1 MRRALPFSFALIA
14 ACSSDPA
21 VTPITDAGT
30 DAGIVVDAP
39 AVDAPAVDVPAADV
53 PVTGDSGTPA
63 RCGAERPDISA
74 VRGTEGLVIAADG
87 TIYFSQSRG
96 VGRVRPGMPPE
107 SRWASLP
114 AAASTV
120 WGIALDVA
128 NQRLLVGSPATS
140 TIYAVDLT
148 ADAPMG
154 TVYLSG
160 AGSPN
165 GLTMGP
171 DGALYYSS
179 FSVPGHVYRVV
190 DGMRSQVTTMT
201 INQPNGVAFH
211 RDGSLYVDSYGG
223 RSLIKLTLT
232 GNMETARE
240 TVATNLGNPDGLAFD
255 AMDRIYIADNSGGR
269 LIRLDADG
277 SNPVVLQRGIS
288 AAANIEF
295 GVGALPCTDI
305 YVASGGTLVRYEM
318 GDTAGASVPWH

>member
-30 DAGIVVDAP
+30 DTGIAVDAP

-96 VGRVRPGMPPE
+96 VGRVRPGMAPE

-114 AAASTV
+114 MAASTV

-160 AGSPN
+160 AGSP
-165 GLTMGP
+165 TASP
-171 DGALYYSS
+171 WAPTERSTTAIS
-179 FSVPGHVYRVV
+179 PPPGTCTAW
-190 DGMRSQVTTMT
+190 S
-201 INQPNGVAFH
+201 
-211 RDGSLYVDSYGG
+211 
-223 RSLIKLTLT
+223 T
-232 GNMETARE
+232 GCAPR
-240 TVATNLGNPDGLAFD
+240 
-255 AMDRIYIADNSGGR
+255 
-269 LIRLDADG
+269 
-277 SNPVVLQRGIS
+277 
-288 AAANIEF
+288 
-295 GVGALPCTDI
+295 
-305 YVASGGTLVRYEM
+305 
-318 GDTAGASVPWH
+318 